1 MSIMTIEHSCS
12 RDNLVDTC
20 NQLLEPWRFKDYCPN
35 GLQVEGN
42 AIISRVALAVTANQ
56 AAIEAAIHWQAQ
68 ALITHHGLMWKGEDG
83 TITGFRRTRLNSI
96 LTANLNVLAYHL
108 PLDAHAQ
115 LGNNIQLAQQ
125 LGLLNATPLNAEY
138 IVWIGDIPNQYTTQD
153 ALIEHIQ
160 NQLHPSNKP
169 LNNIIA
175 ITSQAHHTKLLKPL
189 KRIAWCTGGGGS
201 YFEKAIAAGIDVFL
215 TGEANEQ
222 HVHIARESGVLLLL
236 AGHHA
241 TERYGIQ
248 ALGKVLSHQLNIT
261 TRYFEIES
269 PL

>member
-1 MSIMTIEHSCS
+1 MITIQHSCS
-12 RDNLVDTC
+12 RDTLLNTC

-35 GLQVEGN
+35 GLQVEGS
-42 AIISRVALAVTANQ
+42 AVISRVALAVTANQ

-96 LTANLNVLAYHL
+96 LTANLNVFAYHL

-125 LGLLNATPLNAEY
+125 LGLLNAVPLNAEH
-138 IVWIGDIPNQYTTQD
+138 IVWVGDIPGQYSTYP
-153 ALIEHIQ
+153 ALIECIQ
-160 NQLHPSNKP
+160 NQLYPSNNIS
-169 LNNIIA
+169 NNIIA
-175 ITSQAHHTKLLKPL
+175 IANQTHQLKPL

-201 YFEKAIAAGIDVFL
+201 YFEAAIAAGIDVFL
-215 TGEANEQ
+215 TGEVNEQ

-248 ALGKVLSHQLNIT
+248 ALGKALSHQLNIAT
-261 TRYFEIES
+261 QYFEIDS